1 MISQIFTRNIYIGYN
16 YFVYLQTLQ
25 HELPMFALA
34 DCNNFFVSCERV
46 FRPDL
51 EGRPVIVLSNND
63 GCAIAR
69 SNEAKALG
77 IKMGDPFFKIRHLI
91 QAHNI
96 AVFSGN
102 MTLYADFSRRVRMVL
117 RESAPQIE
125 VYSIDE
131 AFLDMRGVDNVD
143 FDNFAKSLSA
153 RCHRLTGIPIS
164 VGVAPTKTLA
174 KIAAELCKH
183 YPKLHGGCFMHRD
196 EDIEKVLRKTPIEDV
211 WGVGRRSAPRLHLSG
226 IHTAWDFRQLS
237 EEHIRNRM
245 GINGVRTWRELH
257 GIPSI
262 GFEHQPHS
270 KQSICNSRSFSH
282 EIYNIKELMEQVA
295 KFAAMTAEKLR
306 AEGTLCSEITVF
318 AATNRFKDSEPQQ
331 YGNTKVLFAEPTNSS
346 LHIVHA
352 AREAVKE
359 IYVAGCGYKK
369 AGVIASN
376 IHQREAT
383 PHSMFDGERQAQHER
398 LMRAVDMINSQ
409 HHTKNIIIASEG
421 MTGVCSSSEHR
432 SPRYTTHWSE
442 IPIVKIK

>member
-1 MISQIFTRNIYIGYN
+1 MQS
-16 YFVYLQTLQ
+16 LQLQ
-25 HELPMFALA
+25 LPMFALA

-77 IKMGDPFFKIRHLI
+77 IKMGDPLFKIRHI
-91 QAHNI
+91 VQAHNV

-102 MTLYADFSRRVRMVL
+102 MTLYADFSRRVRAVL

-131 AFLDMRGVDNVD
+131 AFLDMRGVDNIN
-143 FDNFAKSLSA
+143 FDDFAKSLSA
-153 RCHRLTGIPIS
+153 RCRRLTGIPVS

-196 EDIEKVLRKTPIEDV
+196 QDIEKVLRKTPIEDV
-211 WGVGRRSAPRLHLSG
+211 WGIGRRSAPRLHLSG

-237 EEHIRNRM
+237 EEHVRNRM

-262 GFEHQPHS
+262 GFEHQPRS

-282 EIYNIKELMEQVA
+282 EIYDLKTLATQVA
-295 KFAAMTAEKLR
+295 KFASMTAEKLR
-306 AEGTLCSEITVF
+306 LEGSLCSELTVF
-318 AATNRFKDSEPQQ
+318 AATNRFRDDEPQQ
-331 YGNTKVLFAEPTNSS
+331 YGNIKLTFAEPTDST
-346 LHIVHA
+346 LHIVRS
-352 AREAVKE
+352 AREALAE
-359 IYVAGCGYKK
+359 IFVPGCGYKK
-369 AGVIASN
+369 AGVIASD
-376 IHQREAT
+376 IRPREAT
-383 PHSMFDGERQAQHER
+383 PHSMFDAEKQVQHER
-398 LMRAVDMINSQ
+398 LMRAMDAINGK
-409 HHTKNIIIASEG
+409 HDGKNVVLASEG
-421 MTGVCSSSEHR
+421 MSRLLSSSEHR
-432 SPRYTTHWSE
+432 SPRYTTHWDE
-442 IPIVKIK
+442 IPVVTIK